1 MSAPDPALVALCE
14 GAEAA
19 AFASLIAA
27 APPALAASLGLV
39 QTRIAGAL
47 AVASRSLEKRMYN
60 HVFALGVPAPVKAAD
75 LDELERF
82 FTDAGSKSCRVAL
95 VPSRR
100 SAALVDA
107 LAARGFAPADVWQC
121 LARDGAPPPPVPEPE
136 GLKVRELRRADAVA
150 FGSLLL
156 SSFSHPEQVGPWF
169 DRLVGRAHW
178 RLVGAFDGDALVAC
192 AALYLAGEAAWL
204 GLAATRPTHRRRGAQ
219 TALIARRIAIAH
231 AAGVRTLAVE
241 TTQDTPEK
249 PNPSTHN
256 LRRLGFRDHYLRP
269 NWVKLLRE
277 D

>member
-1 MSAPDPALVALCE
+1 MPALDPALIALCE

-19 AFASLIAA
+19 AFASLIGA

-39 QTRIAGAL
+39 QTRVAGAL

-60 HVFALGVPAPVKAAD
+60 HVFALGVPESVTAAN
-75 LDELERF
+75 LDAMERF
-82 FTDAGSKSCRVAL
+82 FRDAGSKSCRVAL

-100 SAALVDA
+100 SPALVNA

-121 LARDGAPPPPVPEPE
+121 LTRDGAAPPRVPAPA
-136 GLKVRELRRADAVA
+136 GLAVRDLRRADAAA
-150 FGSLLL
+150 FGALLL
-156 SSFSHPEQVGPWF
+156 GSFSHPELVGPWF

-219 TALIARRIAIAH
+219 TALIARRLAIAH
-231 AAGVRTLAVE
+231 AAGVRTLAAE

-269 NWVKLLRE
+269 SWVKVLRE